1 MMDVYDIV
9 IIGGGPAGITAGMY
23 AARAALKCILIERG
37 MPGGQAATTD
47 QIENYPGFPEG
58 IGGPDLMMNM
68 HQQALKFG
76 LETKFGE
83 VNELKKD
90 GQWFLANVSGQDI
103 KARAVIIATGTES
116 LNLGVEGEQRF
127 RGRGVSYCATCDGA
141 FFKGLKVAVIG
152 GGDAALEE
160 GMFLTR
166 FASKV
171 YLVHRRNEFRA
182 TKVVQERL
190 REFPQIELVLNSVV
204 TSVLGDNKVEAI
216 KVKNLATGEEKAIAV
231 DGVFVYIGKKP
242 NSELVKD
249 MVQLDE
255 RGYIITDQNMQTSLP
270 GLFAAGDVR
279 VTPLRQVVTAV
290 SDGAVAAVSAE
301 KYIEQWKT
309 TN

>member
-1 MMDVYDIV
+1 MV
-9 IIGGGPAGITAGMY
+9 
-23 AARAALKCILIERG
+23 
-37 MPGGQAATTD
+37 
-47 QIENYPGFPEG
+47 
-58 IGGPDLMMNM
+58 
-68 HQQALKFG
+68 
-76 LETKFGE
+76 
-83 VNELKKD
+83 
-90 GQWFLANVSGQDI
+90 LANVSGQDI

>member
-1 MMDVYDIV
+1 MDVYDIV
-9 IIGGGPAGITAGMY
+9 IIGGGPAGLTAGMY

-90 GQWFLANVSGQDI
+90 GQWFFVNVSGQDI
-103 KARAVIIATGTES
+103 KARSVIIATGTES

-204 TSVLGDNKVEAI
+204 TSILGDSKVEAI

-231 DGVFVYIGKKP
+231 DGVFVYIGQKP

-249 MVQLDE
+249 VVQLDE

>member
-1 MMDVYDIV
+1 MDVYDIV
-9 IIGGGPAGITAGMY
+9 IIGGGPAGLTAGMY

-90 GQWFLANVSGQDI
+90 GQWFFVNVSGQDI
-103 KARAVIIATGTES
+103 KARSVIIATGTES

-204 TSVLGDNKVEAI
+204 ASILGDNKVEAI

-231 DGVFVYIGKKP
+231 DGVFVYIGQKP

>member
-1 MMDVYDIV
+1 MDVYDIV
-9 IIGGGPAGITAGMY
+9 IIGGGPAGLTAGMY

-90 GQWFLANVSGQDI
+90 GQWFFVNVSGQDI
-103 KARAVIIATGTES
+103 KARSVIIATGTES

-204 TSVLGDNKVEAI
+204 TSILGDSKVEAI

-231 DGVFVYIGKKP
+231 DGVFVYIGQKP